1 LLRWDKQL
9 GDCASG
15 QRYTL
20 NRLAAWEVRQTT
32 CTLITQNKFDP
43 TQDQIHHC
51 GKLSSTSRDGES
63 AMINRENELPQFP
76 LVEAALKAIA
86 DWVTSYRKAIGFNNE
101 FGMCGPDEV
110 MRMAKDIGV
119 TPSQLQYLVR
129 KGPDSANL
137 LKRML
142 VALHVDPKIIADMDP
157 LVMREMQWLCIACN
171 NKKRC
176 EHELAKGTATKH
188 FHEFCPNAMSIDE
201 LLDQKG
207 QLSSH

>member
-1 LLRWDKQL
+1 LFK
-9 GDCASG
+9 
-15 QRYTL
+15 
-20 NRLAAWEVRQTT
+20 
-32 CTLITQNKFDP
+32 
-43 TQDQIHHC
+43 
-51 GKLSSTSRDGES
+51 
-63 AMINRENELPQFP
+63 NELQSYP
-76 LVEAALKAIA
+76 LVESALKAIA
-86 DWVTSYRKAIGFNNE
+86 DWVTRYRKAIGFNNE

-119 TPSQLQYLVR
+119 TPSQLQELVR

-142 VALHVDPKIIADMDP
+142 VSLHVDPKIIADMDP
-157 LVMREMQWLCIACN
+157 LVMREMQWLCITCN

-188 FHEFCPNAMSIDE
+188 FHEFCPNAVSIDE

-207 QLSSH
+207 